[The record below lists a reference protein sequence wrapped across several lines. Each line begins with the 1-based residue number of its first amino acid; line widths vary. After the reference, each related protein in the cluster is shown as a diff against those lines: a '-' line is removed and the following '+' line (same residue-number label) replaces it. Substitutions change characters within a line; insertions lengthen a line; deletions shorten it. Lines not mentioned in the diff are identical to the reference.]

1 MKKAVL
7 SIAVIAAA
15 IAMSSCGN
23 KSNAPAANGNEASEK
38 LAEAAVPNGFKTYEF
53 ANFSISV
60 PEDFIPGEEQ
70 DYGGSTTVR
79 FATEKMVKHDDGEEY
94 SSSATIDCG
103 YVADG
108 STPSQIKEVAS
119 TMKLSQEAAGET
131 CDEPIID
138 GNTIL
143 MRHYIDSGK
152 GYKVITWRW
161 WILSDSGKSVAGN
174 ISYSDTEGKYY
185 DGIAQQIV
193 KTIKMK

>member
-1 MKKAVL
+1 MKKALL
-7 SIAVIAAA
+7 SIAVVAAA
-15 IAMSSCGN
+15 FAMSSCGN
-23 KSNAPAANGNEASEK
+23 KSNAPAEGSEASEK
-38 LAEAAVPNGFKTYEF
+38 QSEAAVPNGFKTYEF

-60 PEDFIPGEEQ
+60 PEEFTPGEEQ
-70 DYGGSTTVR
+70 DYGGTINVR
-79 FATEKMVKHDDGEEY
+79 FASEKMVKHEDGQEY

-143 MRHYIDSGK
+143 MRHYIDSGE
-152 GYKVITWRW
+152 GNKVITWRW
-161 WILSDSGKSVAGN
+161 WILSDSGKSVGGN
-174 ISYSDTEGKYY
+174 ISYSDAESKYY